1 MNKNVSALPDPDV
14 ICLAAVD
21 INGIVAL
28 LAGHGVTLKLL
39 AGGADIPASH
49 WGAPEAGLTA
59 SGIHA
64 RPDTPVH
71 SILHEAAHY
80 ICMSATRRAALA
92 EDGTGDAGGDV
103 AEEDAVC
110 YLQILL
116 GSELESAGFGRD
128 RLLRDMDAWGYSFR
142 LGSARRW
149 FEQDAEEALMWLKR
163 RGLVS
168 ASGHLAPCR

>member
-1 MNKNVSALPDPDV
+1 MNRAVLPGPDV
-14 ICLAAVD
+14 ACLAAIDVA
-21 INGIVAL
+21 GITGV
-28 LAGHGVTLKLL
+28 LARHGVRLILVD
-39 AGGADIPASH
+39 AGAAIPASH

-59 SGIHA
+59 SGVHA

-80 ICMSATRRAALA
+80 ICMSPERRAGLA
-92 EDGTGDAGGDV
+92 EDGNGDAGGDI

-116 GSELESAGFGRD
+116 GAELAAAGFGRD
-128 RLLRDMDAWGYSFR
+128 QLLQDMDAWGYSFR

-149 FEQDAEEALMWLKR
+149 FEADADEALAWLQC
-163 RGLVS
+163 RGLAS
-168 ASGHLAPCR
+168 ASGRLAPSC